1 MKDGRIMSKAM
12 VKRGQSPALKKWRKA
27 VAQAKAKMGKDG
39 FVLVKGKLLE
49 EAARSTRKCKQY
61 NNERTQGYIR
71 LEKCVNSAKKTCI
84 PKNTYVVLQ
93 GKLLREA
100 QKCYCAMGY

>member
-1 MKDGRIMSKAM
+1 MFDKRIGSRAEVFHGKAEMTDGGLKKKDLVMKDGRIMSKAM

-49 EAARSTRKCKQY
+49 EARKIY
-61 NNERTQGYIR
+61 
-71 LEKCVNSAKKTCI
+71 KK
-84 PKNTYVVLQ
+84 
-93 GKLLREA
+93 
-100 QKCYCAMGY
+100 M